1 MNWAPPQWIRD
12 ATSQAMDEDIMV
24 NHYAHPR
31 GRPRLVKA
39 ISEHYSPSFENLAKE
54 GRKLKPEEIIVTAGA
69 NGGELLDCLVSSSC
83 AGNFETPQACGSAS
97 LGSEDDQQASHG
109 MGSATCAAPQLLVWT
124 RS

>member
-1 MNWAPPQWIRD
+1 MNWAPPKWIRD

-69 NGGELLDCLVSSSC
+69 NGGEWVECLVSSKLCWKFRS
-83 AGNFETPQACGSAS
+83 APACPIRK
-97 LGSEDDQQASHG
+97 LGIG
-109 MGSATCAAPQLLVWT
+109 G
-124 RS
+124 

>member
-1 MNWAPPQWIRD
+1 MLAQLTSSPANVPADCINLGQGFMNWAPPKWIRD
-12 ATSQAMDEDIMV
+12 DVAKAMGDDIMV

-69 NGGELLDCLVSSSC
+69 NGGEFGR
-83 AGNFETPQACGSAS
+83 AGRIWSAPPPCWKFRRAQAPRIRK
-97 LGSEDDQQASHG
+97 L
-109 MGSATCAAPQLLVWT
+109 
-124 RS
+124 R